1 MNRNSTV
8 EYLLLLVALI
18 WALNFTVVKATLAQF
33 DPMSFNALRFIMATI
48 FMLVVL
54 KKRGQKLIVHKGDW
68 WIIIS
73 LGLLGNLVYQ
83 SLFIYG
89 INLTLAA
96 NAAVMLG
103 TIPVWIAVVGHFFFG
118 EKLTRIKLVGILFAF
133 SGVVLIME
141 GSEKGITLASETIV
155 GDLIILSAAS
165 VFGIYTLFT
174 KKMLS
179 RYTPIQ
185 FTTLMM
191 LTGGMALVMAG
202 IPWLIKMD
210 FGAVT
215 VAGWGGVFFSGFL
228 SIGMAYV
235 IWNYGVR
242 QVGPVRTATFQNLV
256 PVLGLIFGVVLLN
269 EKLYLMQYFGAA
281 SVIAGIV
288 LARR

>member
-1 MNRNSTV
+1 
-8 EYLLLLVALI
+8 LLLVALI
-18 WALNFTVVKATLAQF
+18 WALNFTVVKATLTQI
-33 DPMSFNALRFIMATI
+33 DPMSFNAFRFMMAI
-48 FMLVVL
+48 VFMLFVIL
-54 KKRGQKLIVHKGDW
+54 KRGEKIVVHKGDW
-68 WIIIS
+68 PKIIM

-83 SLFIYG
+83 FLFIYG
-89 INLTLAA
+89 INFTFAA

-118 EKLTRIKLVGILFAF
+118 ERLTRIKLLGILFAF
-133 SGVVLIME
+133 GGVALIME

-155 GDLIILSAAS
+155 GDLIILLSAS
-165 VFGIYTLFT
+165 VFGIYTLFS

-191 LTGGMALVMAG
+191 LTGGTALIVAG
-202 IPWLIKMD
+202 LPWV
-210 FGAVT
+210 VT
-215 VAGWGGVFFSGFL
+215 LDYSGITLAGWGGVFFSGFL
-228 SIGMAYV
+228 SIGLSYV

-269 EKLYLMQYFGAA
+269 ETLYLLQYFGAA

>member
-1 MNRNSTV
+1 M
-8 EYLLLLVALI
+8 
-18 WALNFTVVKATLAQF
+18 
-33 DPMSFNALRFIMATI
+33 MAI
-48 FMLVVL
+48 VFMLFVIL
-54 KKRGQKLIVHKGDW
+54 KRGEKIIVHKGDW
-68 WIIIS
+68 PKIIM

-83 SLFIYG
+83 FLFIYG
-89 INLTLAA
+89 INFTFAA

-118 EKLTRIKLVGILFAF
+118 ERLTRIKLLGILFAF
-133 SGVVLIME
+133 AGVVLIME

-155 GDLIILSAAS
+155 GDLIILLSAS
-165 VFGIYTLFT
+165 VFGIYTLFS

-191 LTGGMALVMAG
+191 LTGGTALIVAG
-202 IPWLIKMD
+202 LPWV
-210 FGAVT
+210 VT
-215 VAGWGGVFFSGFL
+215 LDYSGITLAGWGGVFFSGFL
-228 SIGMAYV
+228 SIGLSYV

-269 EKLYLMQYFGAA
+269 ETLYLLQYFGAA